1 LDNQIFLLDEN
12 TSNRIAA
19 GEVVERPA
27 SVVKELTENS
37 IDADA
42 RHIVVHL
49 DDGGRKRIMVAD
61 DGFGM
66 GREDAV
72 LSLQRHATSKIRSA
86 DDLFSIRTLG
96 FRGEALPSI
105 ASVSHFTLVTVPSDN
120 VVGTR
125 IVVHGG
131 DIESVE
137 DIGGPQGTSITV
149 EDIFYN
155 TPARLKFLKTTSTE
169 LTRSVEIVSS
179 LAIIN
184 PHIAFKLIHNNQE
197 VISSPGNNDPIAA
210 ISAIWGR
217 EIARKAIPIEYD
229 ANSIRIHGYLCPPE
243 MNRPG
248 RSHELFFVNRRPIKN
263 RLLGHALEE
272 ALRSLTPEG
281 RYPICAISV
290 DIDPAMVDVNVHPT
304 KFEVKFLRDAEMHHA
319 VSQAIK
325 QSLLKFGMVPEMRLS
340 SNTDGMPSSPPF
352 RANPSFHGGMDLQT
366 SIPQNVSG
374 ESIQSAIDAFTP
386 ITSAMGG
393 VSTNNAGEVEVGSL
407 EPPNGNVF
415 ASMADESLERK
426 PFKEKLK
433 GFKVLGQ
440 AINTYIIALTEQGIA
455 IIDQHVAH
463 ERVLYERLTVLRAKQ
478 GVPVQRLAIPIT
490 LSLGAAEATLLKQRL
505 GDFAENGWDIEPFGK
520 DSFLVRSVPSYAS
533 RGATEALLRD
543 MVDEL
548 AHLSVARRLLVQ
560 KEHVTITNACKLA
573 VKAGDPLNMEEMNGL
588 LQQLA
593 ETENPYLCPHGRPI
607 VVILP
612 FDSINRQFKR

>member
-1 LDNQIFLLDEN
+1 MDNRIFLLDDN
-12 TSNRIAA
+12 TANRIAA

-37 IDADA
+37 IDAGA
-42 RHIVVHL
+42 RHIVIHL
-49 DDGGRKRIMVAD
+49 DDGGKKRIMVTD
-61 DGFGM
+61 DGYGM

-86 DDLFSIRTLG
+86 EDLFSIHTLG

-105 ASVSHFTLVTVPSDN
+105 ASVSHFSLVTIPSDE
-120 VVGTR
+120 VAGIR
-125 IVVHGG
+125 IMVHGG
-131 DIESVE
+131 DIEVVE
-137 DIGGPQGTSITV
+137 DIGGPQGTTIV
-149 EDIFYN
+149 VDELFYN

-169 LTRSVEIVSS
+169 LSRSIEMVSC
-179 LAIIN
+179 LAMIN
-184 PHIAFKLIHNNQE
+184 PRVAFKLVHNNQE
-197 VISSPGNNDPIAA
+197 VISTPGNDEPLAA
-210 ISAIWGR
+210 MSAIWGR
-217 EIARKAIPIEYD
+217 DIARKAIPIQYE

-248 RSHELFFVNRRPIKN
+248 RSHELFFVNSRPIKN
-263 RLLGHALEE
+263 RVLGHALEE
-272 ALRSLTPEG
+272 SLRSLTPEG
-281 RYPICAISV
+281 RYPIAAISV
-290 DIDPAMVDVNVHPT
+290 EIDPALVDVNVHPT
-304 KFEVKFLRDAEMHHA
+304 KFEVKFLRDSEMHHA

-325 QSLLKFGMVPEMRLS
+325 QSLLNYGMVPEVRLPTTREGEHIS
-340 SNTDGMPSSPPF
+340 SADQS
-352 RANPSFHGGMDLQT
+352 NPSFQGGGRWQASHPL
-366 SIPQNVSG
+366 NVAQ
-374 ESIQSAIDAFTP
+374 ENLQSAIDAFAP
-386 ITSAMGG
+386 IAAAFDGAPSRNPEIGGSATVETSGG
-393 VSTNNAGEVEVGSL
+393 D
-407 EPPNGNVF
+407 VF
-415 ASMADESLERK
+415 ASIEEETRAHK
-426 PFKEKLK
+426 PFKERLK

-440 AINTYIIALTEQGIA
+440 AINTYIIALTDQGIA

-478 GVPVQRLAIPIT
+478 GIPVQRLAIPIT
-490 LSLGAAEATLLKQRL
+490 LSMGAAEATLLKQRL
-505 GDFAENGWDIEPFGK
+505 GDFSENGWDIEPFGK
-520 DSFLVRSVPSYAS
+520 DSFLVRSVPSYAA
-533 RGATEALLRD
+533 RGETEALLKD

-607 VVILP
+607 VVTLP

>member
-169 LTRSVEIVSS
+169 LTRSVEIVSC

-248 RSHELFFVNRRPIKN
+248 RSHELFFV
-263 RLLGHALEE
+263 
-272 ALRSLTPEG
+272 
-281 RYPICAISV
+281 
-290 DIDPAMVDVNVHPT
+290 
-304 KFEVKFLRDAEMHHA
+304 KFLRDAEMHHA

-325 QSLLKFGMVPEMRLS
+325 QSLLKFGMIPEMRLS

>member
-1 LDNQIFLLDEN
+1 MDNQIFLLDDN
-12 TSNRIAA
+12 TANRIAA

-27 SVVKELTENS
+27 SVVKELTENA
-37 IDADA
+37 IDAGA
-42 RHIVVHL
+42 RHIVIHL
-49 DDGGRKRIMVAD
+49 DDGGRKRILVAD
-61 DGFGM
+61 DGCGM
-66 GREDAV
+66 EREDAV

-86 DDLFSIRTLG
+86 DDLFSIQTLG

-105 ASVSHFTLVTVPSDN
+105 ASVSHFTLVTVPSGE
-120 VVGTR
+120 VAGTR

-131 DIESVE
+131 DIENVE
-137 DIGGPQGTSITV
+137 DIGGPQGTSIVV
-149 EDIFYN
+149 EELFYN

-169 LTRSVEIVSS
+169 LSRSIEMVSC

-184 PHIAFKLIHNNQE
+184 PHISFKLIHNNQE
-197 VISSPGNNDPIAA
+197 VVTSPGNDDPLAA

-217 EIARKAIPIEYD
+217 EIARKAIPIQYE
-229 ANSIRIHGYLCPPE
+229 ANSIRIHGYLCPPD

-272 ALRSLTPEG
+272 SLRSLTPEG
-281 RYPICAISV
+281 RFPICAISV

-304 KFEVKFLRDAEMHHA
+304 KFEVKFLRDSEMHHA

-325 QSLLKFGMVPEMRLS
+325 QSLLNFGMVPEMRFS
-340 SNTDGMPSSPPF
+340 SYANGMPSPPVS
-352 RANPSFHGGMDLQT
+352 RANSSFQGGWGLQI
-366 SIPQNVSG
+366 SAPQNDSR
-374 ESIQSAIDAFTP
+374 ESFQSAIDAFTP
-386 ITSAMGG
+386 IGSVISG
-393 VSTNNAGEVEVGSL
+393 VPPNNAGEGGVASM
-407 EPPNGNVF
+407 EPPNGDVF
-415 ASMADESLERK
+415 ASMAEESLERK

-490 LSLGAAEATLLKQRL
+490 LSMGAAEATLLKQRL
-505 GDFAENGWDIEPFGK
+505 GDFAENGWDVEPFGK
-520 DSFLVRSVPSYAS
+520 DSFLVRSVPSYAA
-533 RGATEALLRD
+533 RGATEALLKD

-612 FDSINRQFKR
+612 FESINRQFKR